1 MPKCTNCGEQNPDN
15 VIRCTKCGVSIAS
28 QMRSQQDSIRGR
40 NGTIV
45 RAVLWIGVL
54 IILAVVL
61 PPAYHQGNAA
71 YQKYK
76 FDSVNNRITKDCG
89 GPITDATQQYQKD
102 EFNKCMSTNT
112 ELGKAQQDYDAFTK
126 ANKP

>member
-40 NGTIV
+40 NGSIF
-45 RAVLWIGVL
+45 RAAIWIGVL
-54 IILAVVL
+54 IILAIVL
-61 PPAYHQGNAA
+61 PPAYRQGNAA

-76 FDSVNNRITKDCG
+76 FEAVKNRAIKDCN
-89 GPITDATQQYQKD
+89 GPITDTTQQYQKD
-102 EFNKCMSTNT
+102 EINKCLANNT
-112 ELGKAQQDYDAFTK
+112 DLVKAQADYDAFLN